1 MMIKD
6 PYDQP
11 RSKDWFWPWA
21 LGAGVVLIVG
31 GAGLYFLRG
40 GEPPAPAPAATTPAA
55 VEQPVEAAPVAASS
69 LPTGRSLPLPK
80 LDESDEEIIGG
91 LTELVGQ
98 DAIMQFI
105 VPERLIRNVVVTIDN
120 APRQQ
125 MAVNQRPLKPTQ
137 GPFAIAGADETLTL
151 SPENYA
157 RYAPLIAV
165 VRRTDTKTLV
175 AVYRGLQP
183 LFQQAYEEL
192 GHPNSVFHTRLLEV
206 IRHLLATPDPPLE
219 IKLTQPSVQ
228 YKYADE
234 RLEKLSAGQKVLIR
248 MGRDNATVVKAKLRE
263 LEAALK

>member
-1 MMIKD
+1 MNA
-6 PYDQP
+6 Q

-31 GAGLYFLRG
+31 GVGLYFLRG
-40 GEPPAPAPAATTPAA
+40 SDRPSLEPVVGKPAATEEVAEQPAA
-55 VEQPVEAAPVAASS
+55 VGSSQAPE
-69 LPTGRSLPLPK
+69 RSLPLPK
-80 LDESDEEIIGG
+80 LDDSDAEVFGG
-91 LTELVGQ
+91 LTELLGQ
-98 DAIMQFI
+98 DAIMQF
-105 VPERLIRNVVVTIDN
+105 VMPERLIRNVVVTIDN

-125 MAVNQRPLKPTQ
+125 MALTQRPIKPT
-137 GPFAIAGADETLTL
+137 PSALMTTGADEALTL

-157 RYAPLIAV
+157 RYAPFIAI
-165 VRRTDTKTLV
+165 VRRVDTKTLV
-175 AVYRGLQP
+175 SLYRGLEP

-206 IRHLLATPDPPLE
+206 IRHLIATPDAPLE
-219 IKLTQPSVQ
+219 VKLVQPSVQ
-228 YKYADE
+228 YQYADE

>member
-1 MMIKD
+1 MNA
-6 PYDQP
+6 Q

-31 GAGLYFLRG
+31 GIGLYFLRG
-40 GEPPAPAPAATTPAA
+40 SETPTLEPVAGKPAPEERITEQPAAP
-55 VEQPVEAAPVAASS
+55 PSS
-69 LPTGRSLPLPK
+69 LPPGRSQPLPK
-80 LDESDEEIIGG
+80 LDESDAEIVGG
-91 LTELVGQ
+91 LTEVLGQ
-98 DAIMQFI
+98 DAIMQFLM
-105 VPERLIRNVVVTIDN
+105 PERLIRNVVVTIDN

-125 MAVNQRPLKPTQ
+125 MALNQRPIKPAGSALMTT
-137 GPFAIAGADETLTL
+137 GADETLTL

-157 RYAPLIAV
+157 RYAPFIAI
-165 VRRTDTKTLV
+165 VRRVDTKTLV
-175 AVYRGLQP
+175 SLYRGLQP

-206 IRHLLATPDPPLE
+206 IRHLIATPDAPLE
-219 IKLTQPSVQ
+219 IKLVQPSVQ